1 MALSLCRELPV
12 RQAAELLRC
21 ADKPLWRRLKHYV
34 DQARELDDMSTVR
47 TVGID
52 ETSLRRGQHYITV
65 VHDLEAKRL
74 LFATEGRDHQTVVDF
89 AEDLKAH
96 GGDPAA
102 VRHVCQDMSAAYT
115 KGVGLALPDAAIS
128 YDRFHV
134 IKLAMSAMD
143 EVRRTEWREQPRA
156 VERALGGADR
166 KVLKGLMWGMRKN
179 PQRWSARQIDAM
191 HWLQHSTLK
200 AARAWRLKMALREV
214 YGPHVL
220 SYLFPAW
227 VTALGSA
234 WKVAVMAEL
243 LASTDGVGAAL
254 AASRSQLDTAT
265 TLGWISAV
273 VGCLLVVEYGFLEP
287 LKREVE
293 RWREAPR

>member
-1 MALSLCRELPV
+1 M
-12 RQAAELLRC
+12 LRL
-21 ADKPLWRRLKHYV
+21 LWRVFAGLPAYV
-34 DQARELDDMSTVR
+34 WSGWGAAA
-47 TVGID
+47 
-52 ETSLRRGQHYITV
+52 SLLLLLATWEAVAALYDPLILPDPLTAFAALWAQVERGAAWPALWATTRRA
-65 VHDLEAKRL
+65 L
-74 LFATEGRDHQTVVDF
+74 
-89 AEDLKAH
+89 
-96 GGDPAA
+96 
-102 VRHVCQDMSAAYT
+102 M
-115 KGVGLALPDAAIS
+115 GLALALGVGSVLGLLARPLVTVLLGTPPVAWL
-128 YDRFHV
+128 V
-134 IKLAMSAMD
+134 LAMLWFGMSDGTPVFTVFIACFPVVFASALQGT
-143 EVRRTEWREQPRA
+143 RT
-156 VERALGGADR
+156 LD
-166 KVLKGLMWGMRKN
+166 
-179 PQRWSARQIDAM
+179 
-191 HWLQHSTLK
+191 LQLRDM
-200 AARAWRLKMALREV
+200 ARAYRLPMGMALREV

>member
-1 MALSLCRELPV
+1 MKKEEV
-12 RQAAELLRC
+12 
-21 ADKPLWRRLKHYV
+21 
-34 DQARELDDMSTVR
+34 
-47 TVGID
+47 
-52 ETSLRRGQHYITV
+52 LRRVTEGGLVAV
-65 VHDLEAKRL
+65 VRAASGEEAKRITDACIAGGVVGIEIT
-74 LFATEGRDHQTVVDF
+74 FTVPG
-89 AEDLKAH
+89 AH
-96 GGDPAA
+96 
-102 VRHVCQDMSAAYT
+102 HVVEELAKVYGNGEVVL
-115 KGVGLALPDAAIS
+115 GVGSVLGLLAGLSVTASVLSRPLVTVLLGTPPIAWL
-128 YDRFHV
+128 V
-134 IKLAMSAMD
+134 LAMLWFGMSDGTPVFTVFIACFPVVFASALQGT
-143 EVRRTEWREQPRA
+143 RT
-156 VERALGGADR
+156 LD
-166 KVLKGLMWGMRKN
+166 
-179 PQRWSARQIDAM
+179 
-191 HWLQHSTLK
+191 LQLRDM
-200 AARAWRLKMALREV
+200 ARAYRLPLGMALREV

-220 SYLFPAW
+220 SDLFPAW

>member
-1 MALSLCRELPV
+1 M
-12 RQAAELLRC
+12 LRV
-21 ADKPLWRRLKHYV
+21 LWRVLSGLPAYLWSGWGAGASLLLLLATWEAV
-34 DQARELDDMSTVR
+34 AALYDPLILPDPLTAFAALGAQVQQGAAGPALWATARRAFM
-47 TVGID
+47 
-52 ETSLRRGQHYITV
+52 
-65 VHDLEAKRL
+65 
-74 LFATEGRDHQTVVDF
+74 
-89 AEDLKAH
+89 
-96 GGDPAA
+96 
-102 VRHVCQDMSAAYT
+102 
-115 KGVGLALPDAAIS
+115 GLALALGVGSVLGLLAGLSVTASVLSRPLVTVLLGTPPIAWL
-128 YDRFHV
+128 V
-134 IKLAMSAMD
+134 LAMLWFGMSDGTPVFTVFIACFP
-143 EVRRTEWREQPRA
+143 VVFANALQGTRT
-156 VERALGGADR
+156 LD
-166 KVLKGLMWGMRKN
+166 
-179 PQRWSARQIDAM
+179 
-191 HWLQHSTLK
+191 LQLRDM
-200 AARAWRLKMALREV
+200 ARAYRLPWGMALREV

-293 RWREAPR
+293 RWRQAPP

>member
-1 MALSLCRELPV
+1 M
-12 RQAAELLRC
+12 LRL
-21 ADKPLWRRLKHYV
+21 LWRVFAGLPAYV
-34 DQARELDDMSTVR
+34 WSGWGAAASLLLLLTAWEAVAALYDPLILPDPLTAFAALWAQVEQGAAWPALWATARRALM
-47 TVGID
+47 
-52 ETSLRRGQHYITV
+52 
-65 VHDLEAKRL
+65 
-74 LFATEGRDHQTVVDF
+74 
-89 AEDLKAH
+89 
-96 GGDPAA
+96 
-102 VRHVCQDMSAAYT
+102 
-115 KGVGLALPDAAIS
+115 GLALALGVGSVLGLLAGLSVTASVLARPLVTVLLGTPPVAWL
-128 YDRFHV
+128 V
-134 IKLAMSAMD
+134 LAMLWFGMSDGTPVFTVFIACFPVVFASALQGT
-143 EVRRTEWREQPRA
+143 RT
-156 VERALGGADR
+156 LD
-166 KVLKGLMWGMRKN
+166 
-179 PQRWSARQIDAM
+179 
-191 HWLQHSTLK
+191 LQLRDM
-200 AARAWRLKMALREV
+200 ARAYRLPLGMALREV